1 MWGSIED
8 AVSGCKHALLH
19 VRTVT
24 PKGSVTEKLY
34 SQPPCSIYIHI
45 GRCSK
50 QQLTVGCRGGPERP
64 GRVSSVQT
72 FKNLHCEFCRINN
85 RCVWLG
91 KRTHGLEIDPKS
103 PNPSR
108 LAPTRA
114 SQLQ

>member
-34 SQPPCSIYIHI
+34 SQPPCSIYVHI

-50 QQLTVGCRGGPERP
+50 QRLTI
-64 GRVSSVQT
+64 S
-72 FKNLHCEFCRINN
+72 
-85 RCVWLG
+85 
-91 KRTHGLEIDPKS
+91 
-103 PNPSR
+103 
-108 LAPTRA
+108 
-114 SQLQ
+114 